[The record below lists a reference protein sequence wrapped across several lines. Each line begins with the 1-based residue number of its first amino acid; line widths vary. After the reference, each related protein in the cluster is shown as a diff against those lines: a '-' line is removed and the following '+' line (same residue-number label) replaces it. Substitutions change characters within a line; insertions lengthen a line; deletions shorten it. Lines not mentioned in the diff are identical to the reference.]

1 VPFSVFDGQFDANR
15 NGTFNDRS
23 QYVGPSGVYTGA
35 TPANGYIRIG
45 TPTSPNFV
53 DLTSCSTAPICE
65 GTAQGQ
71 LARGAFTGPKYVDAD
86 LSVAKRFKIYEN
98 AGLTFQA
105 GFFNL
110 FNHPNFAIPD
120 QNTVDAIP
128 NLTNNTFGGTF
139 GQSTST
145 FAPGQGGAR
154 VTQLALRF
162 DF

>member
-1 VPFSVFDGQFDANR
+1 
-15 NGTFNDRS
+15 
-23 QYVGPSGVYTGA
+23 
-35 TPANGYIRIG
+35 
-45 TPTSPNFV
+45 
-53 DLTSCSTAPICE
+53 
-65 GTAQGQ
+65 
-71 LARGAFTGPKYVDAD
+71 
-86 LSVAKRFKIYEN
+86 LSVAKRFKINEA

-120 QNTVDAIP
+120 N
-128 NLTNNTFGGTF
+128 NLADRNSTF
-139 GQSTST
+139 GQSTAT